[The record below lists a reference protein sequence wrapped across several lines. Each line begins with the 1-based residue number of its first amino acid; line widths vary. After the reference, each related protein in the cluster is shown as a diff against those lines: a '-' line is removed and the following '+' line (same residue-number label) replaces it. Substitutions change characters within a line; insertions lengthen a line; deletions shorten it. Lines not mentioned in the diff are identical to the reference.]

1 LRHSTLHPNDYGD
14 AVSADR
20 NPLEAKVKNGKP
32 FPLGSALSGTGANFS
47 VYSSQATEVQ
57 LVLFDSGLDARADRI
72 FKLDAS
78 VNRTAHY
85 WHIFADGVRPGQR
98 YGYRM
103 DGPHNPEEGL
113 RFNSDKLLLD
123 PYGRAVETAGY
134 RRGAAVDAGD
144 NQTEAFKSVVTD
156 TSAYDWEDDQLPQ
169 RPFSET
175 VIYELHVGGFTK
187 HPNSGV
193 TPAKRGTFAGLV
205 EKIPY
210 LKDLGIT
217 AVELMPVFQ
226 FDVQDAPDGLT
237 NYWGYSSVSFFA
249 PHLAYSSGSDP
260 LACLDE
266 FRDMV
271 KALHRADIEVIL
283 DVVYNHSPEGNEKG
297 PTLSYRGLDNP
308 AYYILSED
316 RSRYADFTGTGN
328 TLSGNSSVLRRLI
341 LDSLRYWASEMH
353 VDGFRFDLASVL
365 SRNPD
370 GTVLENAPVLMDIA
384 SDPHLAGMKL
394 MAEAWDAAG
403 LYQVGSFV
411 GDRWKEWNGKFRD
424 DLQGFIKGDPGK
436 IVSLRQRLLGSPDLY
451 EKGKYPPEQSVNFA
465 ACHDGFTLNDLV
477 SYDHEHNEA
486 NLEQNGSSNS
496 NKLSWNC
503 GAEGPTQDSA
513 VEELRNRQ
521 IRNALTL
528 TFFSLGTP
536 LLLMGDEVRR
546 TQQGNSNGY
555 CQDNEISWFDWS
567 LCASNAALFR
577 FAKVLIGFHKH
588 RLPDSEGRMLTLAQF
603 LQACRVEWH
612 GVELCNPDISESS
625 HSLAATGYKPDGS
638 AFHLMVS
645 EYWEP
650 LLFSLPAPIPGAGPW
665 LRKIDT
671 SLKSPNDIEE
681 SPVIAGEDG
690 HYLVSPRSVV
700 LLLNTPS

>member
-1 LRHSTLHPNDYGD
+1 M
-14 AVSADR
+14 
-20 NPLEAKVKNGKP
+20 KNGRP
-32 FPLGSALSGTGANFS
+32 FPLGATLSRDGANFS

-57 LVLFDSGLDARADRI
+57 LILFGNECDAPTDRVLVLDP
-72 FKLDAS
+72 LL
-78 VNRTAHY
+78 NQTAHY
-85 WHIFADGVRPGQR
+85 WHIYVEGIQPGQR

-103 DGPHNPEEGL
+103 SGPFKPEEGL
-113 RFNSDKLLLD
+113 RFNPDKLLLD
-123 PYGRAVETAGY
+123 PYGRAVETSGY
-134 RRGAAVDAGD
+134 RRGAAVESGD
-144 NQTEAFKSVVTD
+144 NQKEAFKSIVTD
-156 TSAYDWEDDQLPQ
+156 TSAYDWEEDQLPEH
-169 RPFSET
+169 PFSET

-187 HPNSGV
+187 HANSGV
-193 TPAKRGTFAGLV
+193 APAKRGTFAGLI

-210 LKDLGIT
+210 LKELGIT

-226 FDVQDAPDGLT
+226 FDAQDAPDGLT

-249 PHLAYSSGSDP
+249 PHLAYSSQSDP
-260 LACLDE
+260 LGCLDE

-365 SRNPD
+365 SRNPN
-370 GTVLENAPVLMDIA
+370 GVVVENAPILMDIA
-384 SDPHLAGMKL
+384 SDPHLTGMKL

-424 DLQGFIKGDPGK
+424 DLQGFIKGEPGK
-436 IVSLRQRLLGSPDLY
+436 ILNLRQRLLGSPDLY
-451 EKGKYPPEQSVNFA
+451 EKGEYPPEQSVNFA

-486 NLEQNGSSNS
+486 NLEQNGSSNY

-503 GAEGPTQDSA
+503 GIEGPTQDA
-513 VEELRNRQ
+513 GVEELRNRQ

-567 LCASNAALFR
+567 LCASNSELFR
-577 FAKVLIGFHKH
+577 FARLLIGFHKRFH
-588 RLPDSEGRMLTLAQF
+588 PDPEGRILTLAQF
-603 LQACRVEWH
+603 LQTGKVEWH
-612 GVELCNPDISESS
+612 GVELCNPDISDSS

-638 AFHLMVS
+638 AFHLMMS
-645 EYWEP
+645 EHWEP
-650 LLFSLPAPIPGAGPW
+650 LLFSLPAPTPGAGPW

-671 SLKSPNDIEE
+671 ALKSPNDIEE
-681 SPVIAGEDG
+681 GAVITGEDG
-690 HYLVSPRSVV
+690 HYLVGPHSVV
-700 LLLNTPS
+700 LLLNTPHKSQNASPVA

>member
-1 LRHSTLHPNDYGD
+1 M
-14 AVSADR
+14 
-20 NPLEAKVKNGKP
+20 KNGRP
-32 FPLGSALSGTGANFS
+32 FPLGATLSRDGANFS
-47 VYSSQATEVQ
+47 VYSSHVTEVQ
-57 LVLFDSGLDARADRI
+57 LVLFGNERDAPADRI
-72 FKLDAS
+72 LVLDALL
-78 VNRTAHY
+78 NRTAHY
-85 WHIFADGVRPGQR
+85 WHIHVEGIRPGRR
-98 YGYRM
+98 YGYRVS
-103 DGPHNPEEGL
+103 GPFKPEEGL
-113 RFNSDKLLLD
+113 RFNPDKLLLD
-123 PYGRAVETAGY
+123 LYGRAVETVGY

-169 RPFSET
+169 HPFSET

-193 TPAKRGTFAGLV
+193 ATAKRGTFAGLI

-210 LKDLGIT
+210 LKELGIT

-226 FDVQDAPDGLT
+226 FDTQDAPDGLT

-249 PHLAYSSGSDP
+249 PHLAYSSQSDP

-283 DVVYNHSPEGNEKG
+283 DVVYNHSPEGNERG

-308 AYYILSED
+308 AYYILAED

-341 LDSLRYWASEMH
+341 LDSLHYWASEMH

-365 SRNPD
+365 SRNQD
-370 GTVLENAPVLMDIA
+370 GAVLENAPILMDIA

-411 GDRWKEWNGKFRD
+411 GDRWKEWNGKLRD

-436 IVSLRQRLLGSPDLY
+436 IVNLRQRLLGSPDLY
-451 EKGKYPPEQSVNFA
+451 EKGEYPPEQSVNFA

-486 NLEQNGSSNS
+486 NLEQNGSSNF

-503 GAEGPTQDSA
+503 GIEGPTQDA
-513 VEELRNRQ
+513 TVEDLRNRQ

-567 LCASNAALFR
+567 LCVSNTELFR
-577 FAKVLIGFHKH
+577 FAKSLINFRKH
-588 RLPDSEGRMLTLAQF
+588 LRSDSEGRMLTLTQF
-603 LQACRVEWH
+603 LQTGRVEWH
-612 GVELCNPDISESS
+612 GVELCNPDISDSS
-625 HSLAATGYKPDGS
+625 HSLAATVYKPDGS
-638 AFHLMVS
+638 AFHLMMS
-645 EYWEP
+645 EHWES
-650 LLFSLPAPIPGAGPW
+650 LMFSLPAPRPGAGPW

-671 SLKSPNDIEE
+671 ALKSPNDIEE
-681 SPVIAGEDG
+681 GAVNTGEDG
-690 HYLVSPRSVV
+690 RYLVGPRSVV
-700 LLLNTPS
+700 LLLNPPHTS